1 MSIVLNAF
9 TVLYKIQI
17 LCIQEFKTLDFFKE
31 TLKSMPEIYGKKQIF
46 ITFFILKS

>member
-1 MSIVLNAF
+1 MFIVLNAF

-31 TLKSMPEIYGKKQIF
+31 TLKSMQRFVGRS
-46 ITFFILKS
+46 KSLLLSLF